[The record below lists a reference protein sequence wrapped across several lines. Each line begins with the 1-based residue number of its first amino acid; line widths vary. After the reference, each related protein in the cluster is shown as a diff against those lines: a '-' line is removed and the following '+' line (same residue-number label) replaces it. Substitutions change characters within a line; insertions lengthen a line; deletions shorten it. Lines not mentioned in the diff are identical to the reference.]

1 MDYNSTGLLGRFVAD
16 PVLSETPSGI
26 SVITFR
32 LANERGFGEN
42 KRTNFINCVAWR
54 NTAETIAK
62 YFEKGKQILVGGELQ
77 TRTYEDK
84 QGNKRVVTEILVNEF
99 SFCDSKPNG
108 EGNSQSKEENGYK
121 PKQMSL
127 TEVEDSSDLPF

>member
-26 SVITFR
+26 AVVTFR

-99 SFCDSKPNG
+99 SFCDSKQSS
-108 EGNSQSKEENGYK
+108 EGNSQSKEENGFK
-121 PKQMSL
+121 PKQMAL
-127 TEVEDSSDLPF
+127 TEVEDASDLPF